1 MSLHYNCDNSYLFVN
16 GKEIFKFKA
25 DNKNVNFP
33 TRFCLGGI
41 YDGFSATESRG
52 VSLNGN
58 VYDTVEYS
66 SIDKFDV
73 LKIHKYL
80 MMKSDIK

>member
-41 YDGFSATESRG
+41 YDGFSATEFRG